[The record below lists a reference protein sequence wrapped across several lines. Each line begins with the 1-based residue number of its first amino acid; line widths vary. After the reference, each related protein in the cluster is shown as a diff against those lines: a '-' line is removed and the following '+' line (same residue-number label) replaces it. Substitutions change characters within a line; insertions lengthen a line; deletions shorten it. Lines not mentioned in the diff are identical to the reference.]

1 MFCKY
6 CGKQLPD
13 GDICPECAAKLEE
26 KASASV
32 ASAAPVP
39 QKNRAAYNGAEIT
52 KRFGIGKAITAIV
65 TGIACDISSVLG
77 FVFALL
83 ALFGKHPDTV
93 YEGMTPEQIEAFRS
107 MTPGFSVAAD
117 VLLCISV
124 VLAAVALVFGIK
136 SIKNF
141 TTAKAQGV
149 KPVVTLVFGITG
161 VVCGAISL
169 FMTLMGFFWVL
180 AGNVVAA

>member
-26 KASASV
+26 KASASG

-39 QKNRAAYNGAEIT
+39 QNNRAAYNGAEIT

-65 TGIACDISSVLG
+65 TGIACDITSVFG

-93 YEGMTPEQIEAFRS
+93 YEARWHRAFPLRR
-107 MTPGFSVAAD
+107 MCFCAF
-117 VLLCISV
+117 LLCLPQSHSC
-124 VLAAVALVFGIK
+124 LVSG
-136 SIKNF
+136 
-141 TTAKAQGV
+141 
-149 KPVVTLVFGITG
+149 L
-161 VVCGAISL
+161 
-169 FMTLMGFFWVL
+169 
-180 AGNVVAA
+180 